1 MPVWMIATT
10 SDDDS
15 GPRRRLNP
23 GWHRNPGGDPMDV
36 QLWSKAEDKSATILA
51 LRGDELHC
59 LEVTGNKA
67 RQEAARIMGALQQG
81 QEPSTV
87 GANSSSALKVGSIA
101 RAQVCE
107 DNMLV
112 EFHPEGEKVK
122 PLKFSSSDKKGAD
135 IIRAVLAG
143 AGRPYREEK
152 QDITAVEAVI
162 PPIIIGVIIGFV
174 WTMVYYSAGEMA
186 AQPDK
191 EIEATGR
198 RRGIKQMFIFIAG
211 MLGVNG
217 TLAVGVVLLAAIVGW
232 ATMRVVRRPQRTVWQ
247 PELA

>member
-1 MPVWMIATT
+1 
-10 SDDDS
+10 
-15 GPRRRLNP
+15 
-23 GWHRNPGGDPMDV
+23 MDV
-36 QLWSKAEDKSATILA
+36 QLWSKADEKRAVILA
-51 LRGDELHC
+51 LRDDEIHC

-67 RQEAARIMGALQQG
+67 RQEAARILGALQQG
-81 QEPSTV
+81 QEPSTLS
-87 GANSSSALKVGSIA
+87 ANSSSAIKVGSIG

-112 EFHPEGEKVK
+112 EFHPEGENGK
-122 PLKFSSSDKKGAD
+122 PLKFASGDKKGAE

-162 PPIIIGVIIGFV
+162 PPIIIGVVGGFF
-174 WTMVYYSAGEMA
+174 WTMVYWAAGTIASGEEV
-186 AQPDK
+186 K
-191 EIEATGR
+191 VSGS
-198 RRGIKQMFIFIAG
+198 RRGLGRMFVWAAELLG
-211 MLGVNG
+211 MNG
-217 TLAVGVVLLAAIVGW
+217 TIIVGVLLLLAIIGW